1 MSDTLP
7 GIAPVSITCSITP
20 AAPVD
25 RWTVEGVDFHGNIVR
40 EVYDVPRGERVVT
53 NMREVR
59 TIHMETVEPGK
70 VTVSNPDRAQIAL
83 LGASRPGA
91 GLVGLAYTIGT
102 VSPDVD
108 AAPPAAQET
117 KS

>member
-1 MSDTLP
+1 MDNRPDLSREVILVSDVLASLD
-7 GIAPVSITCSITP
+7 APVI
-20 AAPVD
+20 A
-25 RWTVEGVDFHGNIVR
+25 H
-40 EVYDVPRGERVVT
+40 
-53 NMREVR
+53 
-59 TIHMETVEPGK
+59 
-70 VTVSNPDRAQIAL
+70 NPDRAQIAL

-91 GLVGLAYTIGT
+91 GLVELAYTIDT